1 MFAITFVWIIF
12 LMYSMVEGNY
22 RREVLSYNLFHR
34 FIIRYALTEELQV
47 CNFYLAVIFLY
58 WKDFNYFF
66 SSSKIYFCYR
76 LQSKWKRTHADTH
89 RRKQT
94 CTKTRTK
101 KLLHVSIFT
110 VYLTSVCKLKAWA
123 NMSRVSKAK
132 PKPIMHLTLV

>member
-1 MFAITFVWIIF
+1 MFAIAFVWIIF
-12 LMYSMVEGNY
+12 LMYSMVEGIY
-22 RREVLSYNLFHR
+22 RLEVATIYSNE

-101 KLLHVSIFT
+101 KLLHVSIFI
-110 VYLTSVCKLKAWA
+110 V
-123 NMSRVSKAK
+123 
-132 PKPIMHLTLV
+132 